1 MKTHTP
7 MKTYTPTAIHTPSS
21 RSRPIIIAILA
32 LLCIPVFVYK
42 LFPSY
47 THATDKLVGNV
58 VSHFHHPVAE
68 SGFCTKEVGSPACC
82 AMFLDAAPCLDECRN
97 NHVDRETLVLT
108 HEYDECADVCLSAYT
123 KTCSSEAQHT

>member
-7 MKTYTPTAIHTPSS
+7 IKTYTPTAIHTTSS
-21 RSRPIIIAILA
+21 RSRSIFIAILA
-32 LLCIPVFVYK
+32 LLCIPVFLYQ

-47 THATDKLVGNV
+47 THTTEKLVGNV

-68 SGFCTKEVGSPACC
+68 SSSCTKEVGSPTCC
-82 AMFLDAAPCLDECRN
+82 AMFLDAAPCVDECRN
-97 NHVDRETLVLT
+97 THVDRETLVLT
-108 HEYDECADVCLSAYT
+108 YEYDECADVCLSAYT